1 MNVAQR
7 RASHVPWSSAR
18 CAQASPAAPRAI
30 AAATVVAF
38 GRRSMNAD
46 AARASDIGSALDAHL
61 AEALL
66 QRAELAFAAA
76 SLQGAGVDGGF
87 YARAVGGDRLRA
99 VGKRQFPKLGEYYAK
114 MLAHCPQAIT
124 AYGACI
130 KAAIDAGALEQGCC
144 EREFSALKK
153 CFREV
158 RVKR

>member
-1 MNVAQR
+1 MACLAAAKKAVKLSRLQAQR
-7 RASHVPWSSAR
+7 L
-18 CAQASPAAPRAI
+18 PAVIGLPCYH
-30 AAATVVAF
+30 AAL
-38 GRRSMNAD
+38 RN
-46 AARASDIGSALDAHL
+46 
-61 AEALL
+61 
-66 QRAELAFAAA
+66 A
-76 SLQGAGVDGGF
+76 SLMS
-87 YARAVGGDRLRA
+87 
-99 VGKRQFPKLGEYYAK
+99 GKRQFPKLGEYYAK

>member
-1 MNVAQR
+1 MPAIKGLPCY
-7 RASHVPWSSAR
+7 RAALR
-18 CAQASPAAPRAI
+18 NAS
-30 AAATVVAF
+30 
-38 GRRSMNAD
+38 
-46 AARASDIGSALDAHL
+46 
-61 AEALL
+61 
-66 QRAELAFAAA
+66 
-76 SLQGAGVDGGF
+76 
-87 YARAVGGDRLRA
+87 LRA
-99 VGKRQFPKLGEYYAK
+99 VQSASLTPTNQMSGKRQFPKLGEYYAK

>member
-1 MNVAQR
+1 MA
-7 RASHVPWSSAR
+7 
-18 CAQASPAAPRAI
+18 CL
-30 AAATVVAF
+30 AAAKKAVKLSCARPALPAVIGLPCYRAAL
-38 GRRSMNAD
+38 RNA
-46 AARASDIGSALDAHL
+46 S
-61 AEALL
+61 
-66 QRAELAFAAA
+66 
-76 SLQGAGVDGGF
+76 
-87 YARAVGGDRLRA
+87 LRA
-99 VGKRQFPKLGEYYAK
+99 VAALHRARLADSTDAQMSGKRQFPKLGEYYAK

>member
-1 MNVAQR
+1 MLPR
-7 RASHVPWSSAR
+7 RASETSL
-18 CAQASPAAPRAI
+18 
-30 AAATVVAF
+30 
-38 GRRSMNAD
+38 RRRRVS
-46 AARASDIGSALDAHL
+46 H
-61 AEALL
+61 
-66 QRAELAFAAA
+66 FAADTSDTA
-76 SLQGAGVDGGF
+76 ANNQMS
-87 YARAVGGDRLRA
+87 
-99 VGKRQFPKLGEYYAK
+99 GKRQFPKLGEYYAK

>member
-1 MNVAQR
+1 MVLKRLMAN
-7 RASHVPWSSAR
+7 
-18 CAQASPAAPRAI
+18 
-30 AAATVVAF
+30 
-38 GRRSMNAD
+38 
-46 AARASDIGSALDAHL
+46 GSLV
-61 AEALL
+61 LL
-66 QRAELAFAAA
+66 LVRF
-76 SLQGAGVDGGF
+76 SLTPLTTNTQMS
-87 YARAVGGDRLRA
+87 
-99 VGKRQFPKLGEYYAK
+99 GKRQFPKLGEYYAK

>member
-1 MNVAQR
+1 ML
-7 RASHVPWSSAR
+7 PR
-18 CAQASPAAPRAI
+18 CAEKRIAS
-30 AAATVVAF
+30 
-38 GRRSMNAD
+38 RR
-46 AARASDIGSALDAHL
+46 LDPM
-61 AEALL
+61 
-66 QRAELAFAAA
+66 
-76 SLQGAGVDGGF
+76 S
-87 YARAVGGDRLRA
+87 
-99 VGKRQFPKLGEYYAK
+99 GKRQFPKLGEYYAK